1 MANFFIHR
9 PVFAWV
15 IALLILLGGFLALR
29 VLPIE
34 QYPNVAPP
42 SLEIAVVYPGADA
55 ATLDQ
60 NVTQVIEQELN
71 GVPGYLYMASTSRS
85 NGTATITLT
94 FEAGT
99 SLDVA
104 QVNVQN
110 RMNRVESRLPEEVR
124 RQGINITE
132 SSNNFLMIVALT
144 SKSGGSDSTALG
156 NIASNQIID
165 ELRRVPGVGDIT
177 LFGTSYAMRIWLDPD
192 KLATYNLAPSEALRA
207 VQEQNSQ
214 TAGGAIG
221 DQPNAKGNDL
231 NATIITQNRFTKPEQ
246 FQNIILKANPDGSTV
261 TLADVGRVE
270 LGSQDYLLS
279 SELSGKNMAGM
290 GVKLRPGANALATA
304 AAVKKRMEKLG
315 KSLPSDVAYSAD
327 STDRRNAWTEEVAVG
342 IQKRRRDRCGRPPL
356 RSPGRP
362 SAADRSERQ
371 LFWTLIAAGLS
382 SGAAAIKAGVSQPVG
397 TRWFRKAGGM
407 PPAMFRPAAKPLSG
421 RYLSLAERED
431 IALLLVQ
438 GHSLQEIGR
447 RLGRSASTIS
457 REVRRNATTRSG
469 GLDYRATVAQWHAER
484 SARRPKA
491 TKLAG
496 NAALRSYVEER
507 LAGIVRT
514 GCGNPVPRPAVS
526 WKGRRHGPR
535 QDRRWAWAWS
545 PEQIARRL
553 AVDFPNDETMRIS
566 HEAIYQTLFV
576 QGRGALRRE
585 LTACLR
591 TGRTLRKPRAR
602 VGLRGKN
609 FVSSDVMISQ
619 RPAEADDRAVPGHWE
634 GDLILGLDSSAIGTL
649 VERTTRFT
657 MLLHLPRM
665 EGHGDGPTMKNGP
678 ALAGHGAEAVRH
690 AIART
695 ITTLPQ
701 ELRRSLTWDQGAEMA
716 QHARLKVDTGVQ
728 VYFCDPQSPWQR
740 GSNENT
746 NGLLRQ
752 YFPKGTDLSAHS
764 PDAIAAVAATL
775 NARPRKTLGWK
786 TPAEALDEC
795 LSEINKHPV
804 ATTG

>member
-1 MANFFIHR
+1 M
-9 PVFAWV
+9 
-15 IALLILLGGFLALR
+15 
-29 VLPIE
+29 
-34 QYPNVAPP
+34 
-42 SLEIAVVYPGADA
+42 
-55 ATLDQ
+55 
-60 NVTQVIEQELN
+60 
-71 GVPGYLYMASTSRS
+71 
-85 NGTATITLT
+85 
-94 FEAGT
+94 
-99 SLDVA
+99 
-104 QVNVQN
+104 
-110 RMNRVESRLPEEVR
+110 
-124 RQGINITE
+124 
-132 SSNNFLMIVALT
+132 
-144 SKSGGSDSTALG
+144 
-156 NIASNQIID
+156 
-165 ELRRVPGVGDIT
+165 
-177 LFGTSYAMRIWLDPD
+177 
-192 KLATYNLAPSEALRA
+192 
-207 VQEQNSQ
+207 
-214 TAGGAIG
+214 
-221 DQPNAKGNDL
+221 
-231 NATIITQNRFTKPEQ
+231 
-246 FQNIILKANPDGSTV
+246 
-261 TLADVGRVE
+261 
-270 LGSQDYLLS
+270 
-279 SELSGKNMAGM
+279 
-290 GVKLRPGANALATA
+290 
-304 AAVKKRMEKLG
+304 
-315 KSLPSDVAYSAD
+315 
-327 STDRRNAWTEEVAVG
+327 G

-362 SAADRSERQ
+362 SVADRSERQ
-371 LFWTLIAAGLS
+371 LFWTLIAAGQS
-382 SGAAAIKAGVSQPVG
+382 SGAAAVKAGVSQPVG

-447 RLGRSASTIS
+447 RLGRCASTIS
-457 REVRRNATTRSG
+457 REVRRNATTRG
-469 GLDYRATVAQWHAER
+469 GALDYRATVAQWHAER
-484 SARRPKA
+484 SARRPKG

-507 LAGIVRT
+507 LAGIVRAD
-514 GCGNPVPRPAVS
+514 CGNPVPRPAVS

-545 PEQIARRL
+545 PEQIAQRL
-553 AVDFPNDETMRIS
+553 AVDFPDDETMRIS
-566 HEAIYQTLFV
+566 HEAIYQALFV

-591 TGRTLRKPRAR
+591 AR

-609 FVSSDVMISQ
+609 FVSSDIMISQ

-665 EGHGDGPTMKNGP
+665 EGHGTRPSIKNGP
-678 ALAGHGAEAVRH
+678 ALTGHGAEAVRD

-701 ELRRSLTWDQGAEMA
+701 ELRRSLTWDQGAEVA
-716 QHARLKVDTGVQ
+716 QHARLKVDTGLQ

-775 NARPRKTLGWK
+775 NGRPRKTLGWK

-795 LSEINKHPV
+795 LSQINKQRV
-804 ATTG
+804 ATIG